1 MGNILR
7 LSRKWMILS
16 ALVLLAVSGYEL
28 ITRLDVLTDT
38 FGLVADIV
46 TGEAIPL
53 ERAAGYIWQRRR
65 LFEVPL
71 FLLLSVLAAIAGL
84 LVRTSRRGCM
94 VLFPAA
100 LAIAVWGLFVDM
112 TALGE
117 MLRFAR
123 LFPMLALS
131 ILSCVNVF
139 VQPAQRARLR
149 TRALKIGQ
157 SAGYAPA
164 NVAPP
169 PAERRL
175 KRGEMPLDYPYA
187 EETQPVKPSPL
198 PAVREKAAEK
208 DTRRFRYGIADHP
221 KRSSRRRA
229 S

>member
-46 TGEAIPL
+46 TGEDIPL
-53 ERAAGYIWQRRR
+53 ERRR

-71 FLLLSVLAAIAGL
+71 FLLLSVLTAIAGL

-117 MLRFAR
+117 MIRFVR

-164 NVAPP
+164 NVAAPS
-169 PAERRL
+169 AEIRA
-175 KRGEMPLDYPYA
+175 KRGEMPIDYPYA

-198 PAVREKAAEK
+198 PAVREKTAEK